1 MGAVMRLH
9 HPQTKIRRLFE
20 LIEPIATV
28 SFSGQVDRAFRDVG
42 MRNFWDG
49 YFAGRAAPL
58 GMAPAA
64 VVHAAFYNFADG
76 EVARHIPWVWG
87 RISPEDAISL
97 RERASADALR
107 DKLGDLADDAAL
119 PRIVDLATRAA
130 VSAPTE
136 GRVLY
141 AGLREIAVPEEPV
154 ARLWHATT
162 LLREHRGDSHIAVL
176 MAHDIGGIECH
187 ALLATTFGLTLET
200 FGRTHHLPKEQLVR
214 VASGLVERGLLD
226 GDGALTD
233 AGRETRQSIEE
244 LTDTL
249 ATAPYLELNAD
260 ELDELIA
267 GLEPVFDAAYEYVAP
282 NS

>member
-1 MGAVMRLH
+1 MTLH
-9 HPQTKIRRLFE
+9 HSQEKIRRLFE
-20 LIEPIATV
+20 LIEPIATA
-28 SFSGQVDRAFRDVG
+28 SFSEQVDRAFREVG

-58 GMAPAA
+58 GRAPAA
-64 VVHAAFYNFADG
+64 VVHAAFYNFGDG
-76 EVARHIPWVWG
+76 EVARHIPWVWS
-87 RISPEDAISL
+87 RISPEDAIVL

-107 DKLGDLADDAAL
+107 DRLGADLAGDPAL
-119 PRIVDLATRAA
+119 SRIADLATTAA
-130 VSAPTE
+130 LSAPVE

-141 AGLREIAVPEEPV
+141 AGLREIVVPDEPV
-154 ARLWHATT
+154 ARLWHACT

-200 FGRTHHLPKEQLVR
+200 FGRTHHLPQDELAR
-214 VASGLVERGLLD
+214 VASGLVERGLLG

-233 AGRETRQSIEE
+233 AGREIRQRIED

-249 ATAPYLELNAD
+249 ATAPYVALSAD

-267 GLEPVFDAAYEYVAP
+267 GLAPLFDAAYEYVPPDA
-282 NS
+282 